1 MFSTY
6 IYSIENCGR
15 RCHVLM
21 EESSNVLRSEEP
33 LDLPASGLAPR
44 QLMDRTV
51 NALFP
56 MRHYLSQTTTVK
68 YAKKVEK
75 F

>member
-1 MFSTY
+1 
-6 IYSIENCGR
+6 
-15 RCHVLM
+15 M